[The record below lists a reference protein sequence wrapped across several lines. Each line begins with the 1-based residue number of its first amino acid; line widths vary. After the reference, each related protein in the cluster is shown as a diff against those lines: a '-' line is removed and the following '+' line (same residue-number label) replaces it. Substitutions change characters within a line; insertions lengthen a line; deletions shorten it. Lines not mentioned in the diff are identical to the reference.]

1 MEIRR
6 CYEFHEKLSVKYKKT
21 DMFIGFIGVS
31 VRCWTF
37 WHQHSMAFHGIP
49 QPDVYPS
56 VASKALGLLT
66 PPQPG
71 PWQKEMPGGRSLW
84 LGHNSA
90 QRAVEMLVT
99 LG

>member
-1 MEIRR
+1 
-6 CYEFHEKLSVKYKKT
+6 
-21 DMFIGFIGVS
+21 MFIGFIAVA

-37 WHQHSMAFHGIP
+37 WHQGPTFKAFHGIP
-49 QPDVYPS
+49 QPDVVPS
-56 VASKALGLLT
+56 IASKALGPST

-71 PWQKEMPGGRSLW
+71 PWQKEMPGGRNLW
-84 LGHNSA
+84 LGHHSA